1 MLVGVYCINP
11 LTFEPGCS
19 GWEDRPRF
27 GERTRIQWMGGL
39 AKIKSQNYRHVGRG
53 LLHKPAAYLN
63 QDVRDRRI
71 DQDLGREPGFNGWE
85 DWPRSKV
92 RITAMLVGVYCIN
105 PLQILNKYFG
115 LHWRTGS
122 LPSVKND
129 RHILWRSVQILQ

>member
-1 MLVGVYCINP
+1 MP
-11 LTFEPGCS
+11 LGSARGT

-63 QDVRDRRI
+63 QDSRDAWI

-85 DWPRSKV
+85 DWPGSKV
-92 RITAMLVGVYCIN
+92 SITAMMVGVYSIN
-105 PLQILNKYFG
+105 PLTFE
-115 LHWRTGS
+115 TGCS
-122 LPSVKND
+122 G
-129 RHILWRSVQILQ
+129 